1 MLNQRLSLKLQQKLS
16 PQQIQLMKLLQI
28 PTMEL
33 EQRIKEEMEINP
45 ALEEG
50 EETDDELE
58 EATEDT
64 DEELKDEE
72 EETPENEEEL
82 EEEKQEELK
91 DEEDH
96 DIDDFFDE
104 DDDGIPDYKLS
115 ANNTSPD
122 DERKEVPIVGT
133 AGFQDALIEQLGMR
147 RLDDRQHTIALHIL
161 GNIDDDG
168 YLRRELPAM
177 TDDLAFGQNITT
189 TEKELDELLHIIQQF
204 DPPGVGARDLR
215 ECLLL
220 QLKRREH
227 SITNHTAIV
236 IIDKMMDEF
245 IKKHYDKISKEL
257 ELEPEDLKDAIGEI
271 LKLNPR
277 PGNTMADNVKSV
289 SNVVPDFIITNNEG
303 VLELNLNQRNAP
315 ALKISKEYKEML
327 KEYGGNKKNQPK
339 EMKDAT
345 VFIKQKIDA
354 AKWFIDAI
362 EQRQQTLLITMDA
375 IMNFQTEYFL
385 TGDETKLKP
394 MILKDISEIVGL
406 DISTI
411 SRVSNSKYAQTQF
424 GTFLIKSF
432 FSESL
437 SNDEGEEVSS
447 REVKKI
453 LSETIAAEDKRK
465 PVPDDKLAQILK
477 EKGYNIAR
485 RTVAKYREM
494 LNIPVARLRREL

>member
-1 MLNQRLSLKLQQKLS
+1 MLNQRLQQKLQQKLN
-16 PQQIQLMKLLQI
+16 PQQILLMKLLQI
-28 PTMEL
+28 PTIEL
-33 EQRIKEEMEINP
+33 EQRIKEEMEANP

-50 EETDDELE
+50 EET
-58 EATEDT
+58 
-64 DEELKDEE
+64 
-72 EETPENEEEL
+72 EEEL
-82 EEEKQEELK
+82 ETPDETEEEIKEEESEEEEKEEEK
-91 DEEDH
+91 KNEEDF
-96 DIDDFFDE
+96 DIDEYFDE

-115 ANNTSPD
+115 VNNTSPD
-122 DERKEVPIVGT
+122 DERKEIPIAGT
-133 AGFQDALIEQLGMR
+133 AGFQDALIDQLGMR
-147 RLDDRQHTIALHIL
+147 KLSERQYNIALHII

-168 YLRRELPAM
+168 YLRRELSAM
-177 TDDLAFGQNITT
+177 VDDLAFGQNISVE
-189 TEKELDELLHIIQQF
+189 EKELEELLNIIQQF

-220 QLKRREH
+220 QLRRREH
-227 SITNHTAIV
+227 NIVNHTAIV
-236 IIDKMMDEF
+236 IIEKMMDEF
-245 IKKHYDKISKEL
+245 IKKHYEKIAKEL
-257 ELEPEDLKDAIGEI
+257 ELEEEDLKDALNEI

-289 SNVVPDFIITNNEG
+289 SNVVPDFVITNNDG
-303 VLELNLNQRNAP
+303 VLELSLNQRNAP

-327 KEYGGNKKNQPK
+327 KEYSGNKKNNPK

-345 VFIKQKIDA
+345 LFIRQKIDS

-362 EQRQQTLLITMDA
+362 EQRQQTLLLTMDA
-375 IMNFQTEYFL
+375 IMNFQKEYFL

-394 MILKDISEIVGL
+394 MILKDIADIVGL

-411 SRVSNSKYAQTQF
+411 SRVSNSKYVQTQF
-424 GTFLIKSF
+424 GTFLVKSF

-437 SNDEGEEVSS
+437 STDEGEEVSS

-453 LSETIAAEDKRK
+453 LAETIGGEDKRK
-465 PVPDDKLAQILK
+465 PLADDKLAKILK

-494 LNIPVARLRREL
+494 LNIPVARLRKEL

>member
-1 MLNQRLSLKLQQKLS
+1 MLNQRLQQKLQQKLS
-16 PQQIQLMKLLQI
+16 PQQIQLMKLLQL
-28 PTMEL
+28 PTLEL

-50 EETDDELE
+50 EETDEELE
-58 EATEDT
+58 TPEETE
-64 DEELKDEE
+64 EEIKEE
-72 EETPENEEEL
+72 EEDSDT
-82 EEEKQEELK
+82 EEEKEEEKIEERK

-96 DIDDFFDE
+96 DIDDYFDE

-115 ANNTSPD
+115 VNNTSPD
-122 DERKEVPIVGT
+122 DERKEIPIAGT

-147 RLDDRQHTIALHIL
+147 RLDERQHNIALHIL

-168 YLRRELPAM
+168 YLRRELSAM
-177 TDDLAFGQNITT
+177 VDDLAFGQNIIT
-189 TEKELDELLHIIQQF
+189 TENELAELLHIIQQF
-204 DPPGVGARDLR
+204 DPPGVGARDLK

-227 SITNHTAIV
+227 NITNHTAIV

-245 IKKHYDKISKEL
+245 IKKHYDKISKDL
-257 ELEPEDLKDAIGEI
+257 ELESEDLKDAINEI

-277 PGNTMADNVKSV
+277 PGNTMADTVKSV
-289 SNVVPDFIITNNEG
+289 SNVVPDFVITNNDG
-303 VLELNLNQRNAP
+303 ILELSLNQRNAP
-315 ALKISKEYKEML
+315 ALKISREYKEML
-327 KEYGGNKKNQPK
+327 KEYGGNKKNHPK

-345 VFIKQKIDA
+345 VFIRQKIDS

-362 EQRQQTLLITMDA
+362 EQRQQTLLVTMDA
-375 IMNFQTEYFL
+375 IMNYQTEYFL

-406 DISTI
+406 DISTV
-411 SRVSNSKYAQTQF
+411 SRVSNSKYVQTQF

-465 PVPDDKLAQILK
+465 PLADDRLAKILK

-494 LNIPVARLRREL
+494 LNIPVARLRKTL

>member
-1 MLNQRLSLKLQQKLS
+1 MLNQRLQQKLQQKLS
-16 PQQIQLMKLLQI
+16 PQQIQLMKLLQL
-28 PTMEL
+28 PTIEL
-33 EQRIKEEMEINP
+33 EQRIKEEMEANP

-50 EETDDELE
+50 EETD
-58 EATEDT
+58 
-64 DEELKDEE
+64 
-72 EETPENEEEL
+72 EEL
-82 EEEKQEELK
+82 ETADETEEEINDTEEDSDTAEEEQVEKAEEEKK
-91 DEEDH
+91 AEEDH

-115 ANNTSPD
+115 VNNSSPD
-122 DERKEVPIVGT
+122 DERKEIPIAGT
-133 AGFQDALIEQLGMR
+133 AGFQDALKEQLGMR
-147 RLDDRQHTIALHIL
+147 RLNERQHNIALHIL

-168 YLRRELPAM
+168 YLRRELTAM
-177 TDDLAFGQNITT
+177 VDDLAFGQNITT
-189 TEKELDELLHIIQQF
+189 TENELDELLHIIQQF

-220 QLKRREH
+220 QLKRKEH

-245 IKKHYDKISKEL
+245 IKKHYEKIARDL
-257 ELEPEDLKDAIGEI
+257 ELEEEDLKDAISEI

-289 SNVVPDFIITNNEG
+289 SNVVPDFIITNNDG
-303 VLELNLNQRNAP
+303 VLELSLNQRNAP

-327 KEYGGNKKNQPK
+327 KEYGGNKKNHPK

-345 VFIKQKIDA
+345 VFIKQKIDS

-362 EQRQQTLLITMDA
+362 EQRQHTLLVTMDA
-375 IMNFQTEYFL
+375 IMNYQTEYFIS
-385 TGDETKLKP
+385 GDETKLKP
-394 MILKDISEIVGL
+394 MILKDISDIVGL

-411 SRVSNSKYAQTQF
+411 SRVSNSKYVQTQF

-453 LSETIAAEDKRK
+453 LSECIAAEDKRK
-465 PVPDDKLAQILK
+465 PLADDKLAKILK

-494 LNIPVARLRREL
+494 LNIPVARLRKEL